1 MSIKVSRLVWASGVT
16 PPSTRLVLLC
26 LADLAGDDGGRL
38 WPSMATIARR
48 CQISD
53 RQAQRIMK
61 SLIEGGI
68 VEVLKNAAGGP
79 PGRTPNYRICLA
91 RLASMQAPAPA
102 ADDTH
107 DADALTGDSRDG
119 NGDAHDAD
127 RDTGDVEH
135 DTYDGKNVMGVTRT
149 ITAITAIQNREN
161 GYGLAGNGYGGGPAG
176 AGIAPGGG
184 SPDQPAPQVIEGEMW
199 TALCAAPQAFSL
211 GELSALHSRA
221 VALLGEGNS
230 PDVVGRTL
238 GVLLEPKNRGL
249 RQFPR
254 FLARDPSTRSPATKA
269 APLRQPR
276 TFTTSTHGN
285 AAIAHKTAAPAPDKF
300 AALAAQMKK

>member
-1 MSIKVSRLVWASGVT
+1 MVWASGIT

-38 WPSMATIARR
+38 WPSMATIAHR
-48 CQISD
+48 CQISE

-61 SLIEGGI
+61 ALIDGGI

-91 RLASMQAPAPA
+91 RLAPMQEPAPA
-102 ADDTH
+102 ADDIHDADGLTGDTHDGISDTH
-107 DADALTGDSRDG
+107 DATGDTHDAKNDASVTLTITTAMNRDNGYLAVG
-119 NGDAHDAD
+119 NGP
-127 RDTGDVEH
+127 
-135 DTYDGKNVMGVTRT
+135 
-149 ITAITAIQNREN
+149 
-161 GYGLAGNGYGGGPAG
+161 GGGPAG

-184 SPDQPAPQVIEGEMW
+184 SPVQPYPQVIDCEMW

-238 GVLLEPKNRGL
+238 GLLLEPKNRGL

-254 FLARDPSTRSPATKA
+254 FLVRDPGASTRSPASKA

-276 TFTTSTHGN
+276 TFTTSTHRP
-285 AAIAHKTAAPAPDKF
+285 AATAHKAATPAPDKF